1 MSCDPT
7 MTAPQ
12 PPAGEARCDCVFTL
26 MWRRFTTLF
35 GLKMVMTLVIAP
47 IFVASYLGIQRL
59 AGATREFEFTWIDHA
74 AGFNVWWVY
83 IYVSQYLIVPLPPL
97 LAHTRDQLRRLV
109 VGLGT
114 TSILAFLVFVFY
126 PVAVKRPPRPVDS
139 NAVYDWIISVDTAGN
154 AFPSLHV
161 GLSTLAALYAHRV
174 LDGAFSRRARLTLLA
189 IIWTWTILIAWSTM
203 ATKQHYFHDVV
214 AGFVIACIGH
224 WVAWRK
230 APDAAE

>member
-1 MSCDPT
+1 MSCDPS
-7 MTAPQ
+7 MAANES
-12 PPAGEARCDCVFTL
+12 PASPAACDCVFTL
-26 MWRRFTTLF
+26 MWQRFTTLF
-35 GLKMVMTLVIAP
+35 GLKLAMTLIIAP

-109 VGLGT
+109 VGLST
-114 TSILAFLVFVFY
+114 TSILAFITFIVY
-126 PVAVKRPPRPVDS
+126 PVAVKRPPRPDES
-139 NAVYDWIISVDTAGN
+139 NAIYDWLISVDTTGN

-174 LDGAFSRRARLTLLA
+174 IDSAFSKQARFTLLA
-189 IIWTWTILIAWSTM
+189 IIWVWTLLIAWSTM
-203 ATKQHYFHDVV
+203 ATKQHYIHDVI
-214 AGFVIACIGH
+214 AGFVVAWIGH
-224 WVAWRK
+224 WVAWRR
-230 APDAAE
+230 PPVAAE